1 MAKKC
6 IICGKAEAV
15 YCIKGTSDV
24 YCEACAIDNFGDI
37 ALLVKVEDEAQRL
50 KDVIEGRMAGRGEKE
65 EDK

>member
-6 IICGKAEAV
+6 IICGKTEAT
-15 YCIKGTSDV
+15 YCIKGTSDF

-50 KDVIEGRMAGRGEKE
+50 KDVIEGRMAGKGESEKE
-65 EDK
+65 D